1 MEQELFFQNSKTP
14 LSAKQRP
21 FKITGLSMLCW
32 TLGPMCVVLP
42 GSVLAFRQAPTN
54 STLWT
59 MTLGMGMLGLFL
71 TLAGLGLWRM
81 ERWGVVAFGLFVIAG
96 NVVRLPVALSSG
108 PAGAIIYTA
117 WSAFWSLI
125 VIDLWRTIKVV
136 TV

>member
-1 MEQELFFQNSKTP
+1 MEQELFFQNSRTP

-21 FKITGLSMLCW
+21 FKITGLSTLCW

-42 GSVLAFRQAPTN
+42 GSVLALRQAPTN

-71 TLAGLGLWRM
+71 TLAGLGLWRI
-81 ERWGVVAFGLFVIAG
+81 VAFGLFVVAG

-108 PAGAIIYTA
+108 PAGAIVYTA

-125 VIDLWRTIKVV
+125 VIDLWRTVKKVV

>member
-1 MEQELFFQNSKTP
+1 
-14 LSAKQRP
+14 
-21 FKITGLSMLCW
+21 MLCW

-42 GSVLAFRQAPTN
+42 GSVLALRQSPTN
-54 STLWT
+54 STLLT

-81 ERWGVVAFGLFVIAG
+81 ERWGVVAFGLFVVAG

-108 PAGAIIYTA
+108 PAGAIVYTA

-125 VIDLWRTIKVV
+125 VIDLWRTVKKVV

>member
-1 MEQELFFQNSKTP
+1 
-14 LSAKQRP
+14 
-21 FKITGLSMLCW
+21 MLCW

-42 GSVLAFRQAPTN
+42 GSVLALRQAPTN

-81 ERWGVVAFGLFVIAG
+81 ERWGVVAFGLFVVAG

-108 PAGAIIYTA
+108 PAGAIMYTA

-125 VIDLWRTIKVV
+125 VIDLWRTVKKVV